1 MATVLPH
8 FSIYINYKTVK
19 QLTKWKRDEVVAHFH
34 VKESF
39 VPSQKRTKKRDVL
52 QTKSYFLQIP
62 TNIAILSKVLSFITQ
77 KVLAYPVQNVEV
89 DSRECDY
96 KLK

>member
-1 MATVLPH
+1 MATVLPR
-8 FSIYINYKTVK
+8 FSICIKCKTVK

-39 VPSQKRTKKRDVL
+39 VPKTNQKRDVL

-62 TNIAILSKVLSFITQ
+62 TNIAILSKVLSFSPQ
-77 KVLAYPVQNVEV
+77 KLLAYPVQNFGV